1 MLSKNLKTVFAFAL
15 ILLVFSMLCASV
27 CADYAPEG
35 DITSAVTTAHAS
47 SSQTP
52 ENTAVPSLTTAPV
65 TSEIGNT
72 ALESTQPNMENSGG
86 SSATDGAT
94 ESSSGGIIG
103 VVVAVLAAV
112 AVVVVIFIV
121 APKGRR

>member
-15 ILLVFSMLCASV
+15 ILLVFSTLCASA

-35 DITSAVTTAHAS
+35 DITSAVTTAPAS
-47 SSQTP
+47 TSQNP
-52 ENTAVPSLTTAPV
+52 DNTVIPSLTTAPN
-65 TSEIGNT
+65 TSEIGHT
-72 ALESTQPNMENSGG
+72 ALESTQPNTGIT
-86 SSATDGAT
+86 TDGADET
-94 ESSSGGIIG
+94 SSGGIIG
-103 VVVAVLAAV
+103 VVVAVIAAV